1 LVAMME
7 LFRLYLSLLFFR
19 CLQYH
24 YQRYIEGVGFFFTIT
39 FYILLL
45 IVTVALVLGAVL
57 SFFDGSLII
66 RKLIKDIF
74 IFSSFSKQ

>member
-1 LVAMME
+1 V
-7 LFRLYLSLLFFR
+7 FTISLPKIYR
-19 CLQYH
+19 GC
-24 YQRYIEGVGFFFTIT
+24 GVFFTIT